1 MEELLQEIVR
11 SEKIVREI
19 HEEQTDQDVAQF
31 RRAERRLAERNR
43 ELVAKSI
50 ERALI
55 DGTLVFRG
63 KPTPASEVGA
73 TLQAAAQTSLGSAA
87 KEVFDLYHL
96 VPIRPSTEAAARF
109 LATER
114 LDRITRE
121 LDPLGLVIRTGSVAR
136 VHVDHPALAEVLRVI
151 RAKIDESGSG
161 RLQGNF
167 LQDLF
172 SSPRYGWSKDAV
184 RYVFAALLTGAR
196 SSCISPPQMDQF
208 GHQVPWRLRP

>member
-1 MEELLQEIVR
+1 LVETNTRLELRNTIVWLARADDAVEELLQEIVR

-73 TLQAAAQTSLGSAA
+73 TLQAAA
-87 KEVFDLYHL
+87 
-96 VPIRPSTEAAARF
+96 
-109 LATER
+109 
-114 LDRITRE
+114 
-121 LDPLGLVIRTGSVAR
+121 
-136 VHVDHPALAEVLRVI
+136 
-151 RAKIDESGSG
+151 
-161 RLQGNF
+161 
-167 LQDLF
+167 
-172 SSPRYGWSKDAV
+172 
-184 RYVFAALLTGAR
+184 
-196 SSCISPPQMDQF
+196 
-208 GHQVPWRLRP
+208 